1 MGMRKI
7 ENWEKLFDDFQR
19 QSSDA
24 SATVLTKLSSLA
36 FFLLSSRLDFD
47 IYFKDTT
54 SNSVFSKAKRIAKV
68 GLP

>member
-36 FFLLSSRLDFD
+36 FFLVIL
-47 IYFKDTT
+47 
-54 SNSVFSKAKRIAKV
+54 KV
-68 GLP
+68 RF